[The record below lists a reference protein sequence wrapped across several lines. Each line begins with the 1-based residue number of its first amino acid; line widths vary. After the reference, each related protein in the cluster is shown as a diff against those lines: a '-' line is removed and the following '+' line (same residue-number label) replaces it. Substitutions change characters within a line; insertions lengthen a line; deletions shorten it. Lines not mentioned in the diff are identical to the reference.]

1 MVKSG
6 DAAREPRPPR
16 DPVAERSVM
25 RKIAVT
31 TDMAA
36 DMPEGFFA
44 ANGVTVLPMPFTLG
58 GHDYF
63 DGPLPSPAEFYGALR
78 AGAIASTSQTSA
90 YAAIHAFEGL
100 LKEGFD
106 ILHISFSSGMS
117 GSAAN
122 ISAAAKE
129 LLVKYRDA
137 SIRVVDSLSGCGGQ
151 GLMVKAAL
159 QMRDEGM
166 KLDEIADKLEA
177 DRMNY
182 HHFVIVEDLNSLYR
196 GGRLSRLEAAVGTV
210 LGIKPLLELNHYG
223 KIMPLLKVMGKKKAL
238 AAITEQVVKFY
249 RPEKDGFI
257 LVEHGDDLAGA
268 EALAARIKAALPD
281 ADIRYATVNYLVGA
295 HAGPGA
301 LAVFFHGAERP
312 RFINVP
318 IPGLKTAK

>member
-1 MVKSG
+1 
-6 DAAREPRPPR
+6 
-16 DPVAERSVM
+16 M
-25 RKIAVT
+25 RNIAIT

-44 ANGVTVLPMPFTLG
+44 AHGVEVLPMPFTLDG
-58 GHDYF
+58 KDHF
-63 DGPLPSPAEFYGALR
+63 DGELPTYHEFYDKLR
-78 AGAIASTSQTSA
+78 AGAVASTSQTSS
-90 YAAIHAFEGL
+90 YAAIHTFERL
-100 LKEGFD
+100 LKEGCD

-117 GSAAN
+117 GSAAGV
-122 ISAAAKE
+122 SAAAKE
-129 LLVKYRDA
+129 LTMKYRDG

-151 GLMVKAAL
+151 GLMVHDAL
-159 QMRDEGM
+159 KMRDAGM
-166 KLDEIADKLEA
+166 TLDAIADKLEA

-182 HHFVIVEDLNSLYR
+182 HHFFIVEDLNTLYR
-196 GGRLSRLEAAVGTV
+196 GGRLSRLEAAVGTM

-238 AAITEQVVKFY
+238 SAITEQVVKFY
-249 RPEKDGFI
+249 KPELNDFI

-268 EALAARIKAALPD
+268 KQLAERITAAIPD
-281 ADIRYATVNYLVGA
+281 IKIEFCNVGYLVGA

-301 LAVFFHGAERP
+301 LAVFFVGAERP

>member
-6 DAAREPRPPR
+6 DAAREPHPPR

-25 RKIAVT
+25 RKITVT

-117 GSAAN
+117 GSYDN
-122 ISAAAKE
+122 ILRTSEE

-137 SIRVVDSLSGCGGQ
+137 KIRVVDSLSGCGGQ
-151 GLMVKAAL
+151 GLMVKRAL
-159 QMRDEGM
+159 EMRDKGFDLE
-166 KLDEIADKLEA
+166 EIAKRLEN
-177 DRMNY
+177 DRMNF
-182 HHFVIVEDLNSLYR
+182 HHFFIVEDLNMLYR
-196 GGRLSRLEAAVGTV
+196 GGRLSRIEAAVGTL

-238 AAITEQVVKFY
+238 GAIVEQVVKY
-249 RPEKDGFI
+249 YKPELNDYI
-257 LVEHGDDLAGA
+257 LVEHGDDEAGA
-268 EALAARIKAALPD
+268 RQLADKITEALPD
-281 ADIRYATVNYLVGA
+281 AKIEFAYVNYLVGA

-301 LAVFFHGAERP
+301 LAVFFEGAERP

-318 IPGLKTAK
+318 VPGKGKQ